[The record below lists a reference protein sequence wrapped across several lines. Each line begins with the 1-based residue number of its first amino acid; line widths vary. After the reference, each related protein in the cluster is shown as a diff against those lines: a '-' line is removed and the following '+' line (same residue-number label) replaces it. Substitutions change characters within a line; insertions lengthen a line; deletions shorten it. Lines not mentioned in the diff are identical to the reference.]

1 MPLGLLMCLLCSLV
15 FQPFRHLLKS
25 KYSSVRC
32 LTCISEITC
41 IVTIFLYLF
50 KIFKIFYL
58 FIFREGKGGR
68 KRGGETSMCG
78 CLSSAPCWGLGPKPR
93 HVSCLGIE
101 PATLWFSGW
110 HLIHWATLARAD
122 YIFLEKHV
130 FPHNQ
135 NSILLLP
142 ITLEKLWQIWWVFC
156 FCFFLN
162 LASYVETFISSR
174 LASRVCVRSLQ
185 YKECFLKKQWLNR
198 IIVLHNP

>member
-78 CLSSAPCWGLGPKPR
+78 CLSCAPLGTWLTAQACALIGNQTHDPLVHR
-93 HVSCLGIE
+93 
-101 PATLWFSGW
+101 PALNPLSHTSQGYFSK
-110 HLIHWATLARAD
+110 
-122 YIFLEKHV
+122 Y
-130 FPHNQ
+130 
-135 NSILLLP
+135 
-142 ITLEKLWQIWWVFC
+142 
-156 FCFFLN
+156 
-162 LASYVETFISSR
+162 
-174 LASRVCVRSLQ
+174 
-185 YKECFLKKQWLNR
+185 
-198 IIVLHNP
+198 